1 LPAIHA
7 NLNPSPLGVAEVEV
21 HPLLMARDAHMDLM
35 FGALESGEAAE
46 GREGILERCRVRGS
60 TFGEEIEARHVVL

>member
-1 LPAIHA
+1 
-7 NLNPSPLGVAEVEV
+7 
-21 HPLLMARDAHMDLM
+21 MARDAHMDLM